1 MVYIFD
7 EGGLVHLQI
16 PFVVLDGDEVKEEVV
31 ELVAERDGKVVSG
44 PYSTVQEALYSALQR
59 LAETISAVESSLDSL
74 EFRLE
79 TEEKASP
86 GEVYT
91 ALYNSHMLY
100 FAASQLRQLAVEL
113 KRRGLVGY
121 RQYAYARSLARRA
134 LLLRRFARDVRLLY
148 STVVQMSLNVSVTRL
163 TWLGTVALPA
173 VIITGFY
180 GMNLSWLPLADNPL
194 AVFIILA
201 AATAGFAYI
210 LGKLF

>member
-7 EGGLVHLQI
+7 EGGLIHLQI
-16 PFVVLDGDEVKEEVV
+16 PLVALEGGEVKEEVV
-31 ELVAERDGKVVSG
+31 ELVAERDGRVVSG
-44 PYSTVQEALYSALQR
+44 PYSTVQEALYGALQR
-59 LAETISAVESSLDSL
+59 LAEAISAVESSLDTL

-79 TEEKASP
+79 TEERVSP

-113 KRRGLVGY
+113 KRRGLVRY

-148 STVVQMSLNVSVTRL
+148 STVVQMSLDVSVKRL
-163 TWLGTVALPA
+163 TWLGTMALPA
-173 VIITGFY
+173 LIITGFY

-194 AVFIILA
+194 AVFVILA